1 MGEKLKMCKPWFS
14 LGDVET
20 LVIGYGESGN
30 LAQGIPPNYFRVSIG
45 LEDPN
50 DIIQDLD
57 QALRNTNDR

>member
-1 MGEKLKMCKPWFS
+1 MSKALEMCKPWFS

-20 LVIGYGESGN
+20 LVLGHGN
-30 LAQGIPPNYFRVSIG
+30 AEGTPAQNIPPYYVRVSVG

-57 QALRNTNDR
+57 QALNKS